1 MTTGPLD
8 PAGAGRGRIRAGHAD
23 REQVIEALKTAFVVG
38 RLTKDEFAARM
49 GQALSARTYGD
60 LAALTADLPAEPAA
74 AGPVPAVP
82 APALRR
88 PMASAAAVAGVF
100 LVIAFAAML
109 GVVQLASGL
118 DGPDPQAPW
127 IGGLLLL
134 VIFSVATALSALGI
148 GAVVSV
154 EQRRSRRQLPPRP
167 GPGGMTPAPGAA

>member
-1 MTTGPLD
+1 VTTGPRD
-8 PAGAGRGRIRAGHAD
+8 RAGAGRGRIRAGHAD

-74 AGPVPAVP
+74 AGPVPPAP

-100 LVIAFAAML
+100 LVIAVAAML
-109 GVVQLASGL
+109 GIAQLASAL
-118 DGPDPQAPW
+118 DGPDPHTAW
-127 IGGLLLL
+127 IGELLCV

-148 GAVVSV
+148 GAVVSID
-154 EQRRSRRQLPPRP
+154 QRRARRQLPSGR
-167 GPGGMTPAPGAA
+167 APGAA

>member
-1 MTTGPLD
+1 
-8 PAGAGRGRIRAGHAD
+8 
-23 REQVIEALKTAFVVG
+23 VIEALKAAFVVG

-100 LVIAFAAML
+100 LVIAVAAML
-109 GVVQLASGL
+109 GIAWLASGL
-118 DGPDPQAPW
+118 DGLDPHAAW
-127 IGGLLLL
+127 IGGLLSV

-148 GAVVSV
+148 GAVVSI
-154 EQRRSRRQLPPRP
+154 EQRRSRRQLPPGR
-167 GPGGMTPAPGAA
+167 GPGNLALGGTRPAPGAAA